1 MIESLSIG
9 TSERAAIRR
18 KRSDVVADLIR
29 GHIFQAGLKPNDRLP
44 QEHKL
49 IEMFACSRSTVREAL
64 KSLEV
69 QGLVQNSTGPTG
81 GARVALVSPG
91 RIVGLLGNYFYSQP
105 INTAQIYQIRRLVEP
120 ELAYAVVGHLQPSH
134 LAALERAIAVQEDHS
149 HGPGD
154 WEHHRRAEMDF
165 HDILIEACP
174 NPLLGLVCRFV
185 NEAIRS
191 AIGRMDEQHA
201 VHHEKSAVFTAENI
215 DFHKQLLVAFRS
227 GDATEARR
235 VMLEHV
241 LSAECFVVPPDHAG
255 ANLPIFVEPLRLE

>member
-1 MIESLSIG
+1 MANDLTIG
-9 TSERAAIRR
+9 TSDRAAIRR

-29 GHIFQAGLKPNDRLP
+29 SHIFQAGLRPNDRLP
-44 QEHKL
+44 QEHQL

-81 GARVALVSPG
+81 GARVALVSPS
-91 RIVGLLGNYFYSQP
+91 RIVGLLGNYFYSEP

-134 LAALERAIAVQEDHS
+134 FAALERAITVQEDHAR
-149 HGPGD
+149 GPGD
-154 WEHHRRAEMDF
+154 WEHHRRVEMDF

-191 AIGRMDEQHA
+191 AIGRMDAGHV
-201 VHHEKSAVFTAENI
+201 VHNEKSAVFTAENI
-215 DFHKQLLVAFRS
+215 DFHRQLLVAFKS
-227 GDATEARR
+227 GDAIEARR

-241 LSAECFVVPPDHAG
+241 LSAECLVVPPDAVG
-255 ANLPIFVEPLRLE
+255 AQLPIFVEPLRLE